1 MNSRDRILGLKIR
14 THENPIKFLEGLI
27 LMVISHY
34 WNRALCLVFKTLGK
48 RQKTLGK
55 PFAECHTRQS
65 RDGKKMT
72 AKQALPSVFFRALG
86 KAFAKCPFDTRRH
99 SANKSS
105 PNGVRWFAEC
115 SIFNTRQRHFFKK
128 IKFVSLPSVHC
139 SALGKE
145 PGLPSVLGWT
155 LGKPCFQVLRMALCR
170 V

>member
-65 RDGKKMT
+65 RDGKKND
-72 AKQALPSVFFRALG
+72 G
-86 KAFAKCPFDTRRH
+86 KA
-99 SANKSS
+99 S
-105 PNGVRWFAEC
+105 FAEC
-115 SIFNTRQRHFFKK
+115 LFSGTRQSLCQ
-128 IKFVSLPSVHC
+128 VSI
-139 SALGKE
+139 
-145 PGLPSVLGWT
+145 
-155 LGKPCFQVLRMALCR
+155 
-170 V
+170 